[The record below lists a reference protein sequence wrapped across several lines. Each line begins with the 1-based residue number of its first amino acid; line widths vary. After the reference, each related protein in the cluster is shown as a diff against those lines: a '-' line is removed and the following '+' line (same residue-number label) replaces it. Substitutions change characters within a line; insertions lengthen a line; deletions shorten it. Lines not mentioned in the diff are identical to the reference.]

1 MIGWH
6 HRRWPL
12 LQPRRAAGDR
22 AVEVL
27 AGLGEAADQQEAVAR
42 EAGQILMQPPI
53 LMDS

>member
-6 HRRWPL
+6 YRRWPL

-42 EAGQILMQPPI
+42 EAGQILMQSQI
-53 LMDS
+53 LRES

>member
-6 HRRWPL
+6 YRRWPL
-12 LQPRRAAGDR
+12 LKPRRAAGDR

-42 EAGQILMQPPI
+42 EAGQILMQSQI
-53 LMDS
+53 LMES